1 MAKFR
6 SASGAAAKK
15 LGRSIVEVNLLHR
28 YGFEDQTAN
37 DEVGTAHGTVFGAV
51 FVNTPVSDYGLRF
64 DGIDDNMTIPYF
76 GLSAPWSMC
85 FWVNVA
91 LYSGTAGMIWARG
104 SYELIRAAVSSNI
117 YYIISDIQCSAI
129 IGLNVHSYTD
139 TYISGFNHVGIVQ
152 SATEIKHYSNGTRIT
167 EYNTVWSFGTSG
179 DYIFGGMSPHYLKGV
194 LDEILFYNVD
204 LTDAQMNI
212 NALEV
217 I

>member
-51 FVNTPVSDYGLRF
+51 FVNTPVSDYGLQF

-76 GLSAPWSMC
+76 DLSAPWSMC

-91 LYSGTAGMIWARG
+91 LSNGAGFIWARG
-104 SYELIRAAVSSNI
+104 GEWELIRAQVTSNVYYTIYDHQCMAV
-117 YYIISDIQCSAI
+117 
-129 IGLNVHSYTD
+129 IGLNIHSYTG

-152 SATEIKHYSNGTRIT
+152 SATEMKHYSNGTRIT
-167 EYNTVWSFGTSG
+167 QYNAVWLFGISG
-179 DYIFGGMSPHYLKGV
+179 DYIFGGSPGYYFKGV